1 MKISNKDQSS
11 CRCITLG
18 RVAVRSLLSRNH
30 ISRAGVAACFSMLA
44 LTSVAVAD
52 ELEQGKTVFNG
63 IGACASCHGATGAG
77 DGAAAAALNPK
88 PRSFVEGVF
97 KFDTDG
103 DGKTGTEA
111 DLFNVVTNGAQKY
124 GGSIMMVP
132 RADIPEADRKA
143 VAKYVLSLK
152 K

>member
-1 MKISNKDQSS
+1 MNISGFDV
-11 CRCITLG
+11 TLPV
-18 RVAVRSLLSRNH
+18 RTAIRAAVL
-30 ISRAGVAACFSMLA
+30 GA
-44 LTSVAVAD
+44 LCTLVWSAPARAD

-63 IGACASCHGATGAG
+63 VGACASCHGATGAG

-88 PRSFVEGVF
+88 PRSFVEGTF

-103 DGKTGTEA
+103 DGKPGTET
-111 DLFNVVTNGAQKY
+111 DLFNVITNGAQKY

-132 RADIPEADRKA
+132 RADLPEADRKA
-143 VAKYVLSLK
+143 LAKYVLSLK